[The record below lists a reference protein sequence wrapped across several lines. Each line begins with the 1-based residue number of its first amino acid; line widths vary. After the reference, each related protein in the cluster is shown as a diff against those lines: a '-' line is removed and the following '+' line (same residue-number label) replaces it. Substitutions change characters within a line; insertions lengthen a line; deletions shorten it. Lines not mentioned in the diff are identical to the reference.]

1 MSVCRKHM
9 HDSSNDVYNQEE
21 MELST
26 QVVLHVNVVYTHSS
40 TSFAVTPLLIVK
52 EARNIRTF
60 IVVVYPGRDYEQ

>member
-1 MSVCRKHM
+1 
-9 HDSSNDVYNQEE
+9 

-60 IVVVYPGRDYEQ
+60 IVVYRTQEDLMSSKLEYTVVGGINS